1 MRKLKQEPCL
11 ECSKIGTY
19 CKKLCQACYSK
30 KQRSTPIG
38 KLKMKLYNDTK
49 GVEARQRYLAKKPQ
63 KPLKEEIN
71 CECGK
76 VAILKG
82 FCRNCYHKNYWRIRN
97 GWVENPKTGYKKVDY
112 NKVDYNLVLNLVKKG
127 LTITDACKKSKIER
141 STFYRT
147 ITEQQK
153 LELRAYKFI
162 SPLLINDDFKADE
175 FLM

>member
-30 KQRSTPIG
+30 KQRSTPSG

-49 GVEARQRYLAKKPQ
+49 GVEARQRYLAKKNPNK
-63 KPLKEEIN
+63 KPKYNLN

-76 VAILKG
+76 VAIIKG
-82 FCRNCYHKNYWRIRN
+82 FCRNCYQKNYWYTKYEGSPRI
-97 GWVENPKTGYKKVDY
+97 KKDY
-112 NKVDYNLVLNLVKKG
+112 NQVYHLVLNLVKDG
-127 LTITDACKKSKIER
+127 LTISDACKKSKIER
-141 STFYRT
+141 GTFYRT

-153 LELRAYKFI
+153 LELRAYKYI
-162 SPLLINDDFKADE
+162 GPLFRNDDLNA
-175 FLM
+175 

>member
-30 KQRSTPIG
+30 KLRSTPSG
-38 KLKMKLYNDTK
+38 KLKLKLYNATK
-49 GVEARQRYLAKKPQ
+49 GVEARQRYLAKKPKK
-63 KPLKEEIN
+63 KPKYNIN

-76 VAILKG
+76 AATLKG
-82 FCRNCYHKNYWRIRN
+82 FCRNCYQKNYWYTKYGGSPRI
-97 GWVENPKTGYKKVDY
+97 KKDY
-112 NKVDYNLVLNLVKKG
+112 NQVYNLVLKLVNGG
-127 LTITDACKKSKIER
+127 LTITEACKKSKIER

-153 LELRAYKFI
+153 LELKSYKSI
-162 SPLLINDDFKADE
+162 SKLFIND